1 MILCKRN
8 IYRILLITKD
18 FIGSLTRAPFSAVCA
33 NLEFELRVSKR
44 SWPFLAMKTHRL
56 TEPLPLPIRT
66 SWGFFVIGICGKT
79 EIQVFASLR
88 RIPLRN
94 FLVDSRCLA
103 EMRPVWRACSPMFP
117 SLKREAFTLK
127 FSEDRREKDLVNFN
141 FWGACNIVLK
151 KRRKWLIKQKSLLI
165 KFV

>member
-8 IYRILLITKD
+8 VYRILLITKD
-18 FIGSLTRAPFSAVCA
+18 FIGNLTRDAVKAICA
-33 NLEFELRVSKR
+33 NLGFELRVSKR

-103 EMRPVWRACSPMFP
+103 EMRPVWRACNPMFP

-151 KRRKWLIKQKSLLI
+151 KGGNDL
-165 KFV
+165 